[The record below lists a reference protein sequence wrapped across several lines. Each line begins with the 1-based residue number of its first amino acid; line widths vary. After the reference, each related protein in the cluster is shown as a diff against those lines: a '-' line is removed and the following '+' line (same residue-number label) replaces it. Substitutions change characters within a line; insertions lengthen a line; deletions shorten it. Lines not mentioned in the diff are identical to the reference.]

1 LNNYYDKNNLNKNVN
16 KYKKAYSKIQDK
28 IKYKINDL
36 HFKTSYLLC

>member
-1 LNNYYDKNNLNKNVN
+1 MNNYYDKNNLNKNVN